1 MVHQE
6 ALGLEVSQRVA
17 NRYAAHAELLGEAL
31 LGQTG
36 ARGQASSEDV
46 VA

>member
-1 MVHQE
+1 MVDQE
-6 ALGLEVSQRVA
+6 ALGLKMSKRVA
-17 NRYAAHAELLGEAL
+17 DRDAAHAELLGEAL

-36 ARGQASSEDV
+36 ARGEASGEDV

>member
-1 MVHQE
+1 MVDQK
-6 ALGLEVSQRVA
+6 ALGLKVSKRVA
-17 NRYAAHAELLGEAL
+17 DRDAAHAELLGDAL

-36 ARGQASSEDV
+36 ARGKASGDDV